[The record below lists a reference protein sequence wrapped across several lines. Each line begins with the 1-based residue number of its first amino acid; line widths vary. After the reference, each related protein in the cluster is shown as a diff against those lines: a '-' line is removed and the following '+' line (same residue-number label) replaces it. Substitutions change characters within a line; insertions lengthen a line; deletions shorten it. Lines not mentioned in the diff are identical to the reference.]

1 MLFVCILINNSN
13 QKQYS
18 VKRETASC
26 IFCFLPSIHSGEE
39 CKNKICFAVGY
50 KRPLRNAISNRRKI
64 TFGQRELGRLITCY
78 LSNLTGASK
87 AIQLQSFCFIV
98 TILFSYNTNNDS
110 VTPFGNIKYRQIK
123 GTKRQIKFSNH
134 FLVQK

>member
-64 TFGQRELGRLITCY
+64 TFGQRELTL
-78 LSNLTGASK
+78 LSAGK

>member
-1 MLFVCILINNSN
+1 MLYIVQLWNKRSLSVNVKNLNEIYRTYMLFVCILINNSN

-78 LSNLTGASK
+78 LSNLTECKQSNPTSK
-87 AIQLQSFCFIV
+87 FLFYCNNIVFLQ
-98 TILFSYNTNNDS
+98 Y
-110 VTPFGNIKYRQIK
+110 Q
-123 GTKRQIKFSNH
+123 Q
-134 FLVQK
+134 

>member
-1 MLFVCILINNSN
+1 MR
-13 QKQYS
+13 S
-18 VKRETASC
+18 VTAEKSPSAREIWEDQLHAT
-26 IFCFLPSIHSGEE
+26 L
-39 CKNKICFAVGY
+39 VT
-50 KRPLRNAISNRRKI
+50 L
-64 TFGQRELGRLITCY
+64 
-78 LSNLTGASK
+78 LSASK

-123 GTKRQIKFSNH
+123 GTKRQIKISND